1 VQGESERE
9 RTPLWRR
16 PLAIRLAR
24 FTAGSA
30 VAAAVSEVVFVLLY
44 GPGGAGPRVAAV
56 VAFFAGAIPNW
67 GLNRRWTWQ
76 RRGRPGVRR
85 ELLPYAAVVI
95 STAVAATALT
105 GLTDGWVKSL
115 EAPRTIQVG
124 LVAIAFLV
132 PYGAVFLL
140 KFVLFERLVFSDP
153 LRSPAAGQARE
164 PEEGR

>member
-1 VQGESERE
+1 VHGELERE

-24 FTAGSA
+24 FTAGSL
-30 VAAAVSEVVFVLLY
+30 VAAAISEAVFVLVY
-44 GPGGAGPRVAAV
+44 GPAGAGPRVAAV

-76 RRGRPGVRR
+76 RRGRPGLRR

-95 STAVAATALT
+95 STALAATALT

-115 EAPRTIQVG
+115 GAPRTIQVG

-140 KFVLFERLVFSDP
+140 KFLLFERLVFSDP
-153 LRSPAAGQARE
+153 LRSPVAGRAQG
-164 PEEGR
+164 PEERR